1 MNLFAA
7 WDVLGVSLVLSL
19 VFLGPFA
26 FGVSLM
32 AWSGL
37 RPSRPVARR
46 ALGVALG
53 VLVCLAPVFLF
64 PGLNSS

>member
-1 MNLFAA
+1 MSLLAA

-19 VFLGPFA
+19 LFLGPFA

-37 RPSRPVARR
+37 RPSRSPGRR
-46 ALGVALG
+46 ALGVTLG
-53 VLVCLAPVFLF
+53 ALVCLAPVLLF
-64 PGLNSS
+64 PGLNPG

>member
-1 MNLFAA
+1 MSLLAA

-37 RPSRPVARR
+37 RPSRPVTRKT
-46 ALGVALG
+46 LGVTLG
-53 VLVCLAPVFLF
+53 ALVCLAPVLLF
-64 PGLNSS
+64 PGFSPG

>member
-1 MNLFAA
+1 MSLFAA

-46 ALGVALG
+46 TLGVTLG
-53 VLVCLAPVFLF
+53 ALVCLAPVLLF
-64 PGLNSS
+64 PGFSPG

>member
-1 MNLFAA
+1 MSLLAA

-37 RPSRPVARR
+37 RPSRPLARR
-46 ALGVALG
+46 ALGVTLG
-53 VLVCLAPVFLF
+53 ALVCLAPVFLF
-64 PGLNSS
+64 PGFSPG

>member
-1 MNLFAA
+1 MSLFAA

-37 RPSRPVARR
+37 RPSRPAGRR
-46 ALGVALG
+46 ALGIALG
-53 VLVCLAPVFLF
+53 VLVCLAPVLLF
-64 PGLNSS
+64 PGLNSG

>member
-1 MNLFAA
+1 MSLFAA

-37 RPSRPVARR
+37 RPSRPVGRR
-46 ALGVALG
+46 ALGIVLG
-53 VLVCLAPVFLF
+53 VLVCLAPVLLF
-64 PGLNSS
+64 PGLNSG

>member
-1 MNLFAA
+1 MSLFAA

-37 RPSRPVARR
+37 RPSRPAVRR
-46 ALGVALG
+46 ALGIALG
-53 VLVCLAPVFLF
+53 ALVCLAPVLLF
-64 PGLNSS
+64 PGLNSG

>member
-1 MNLFAA
+1 MSLFAA

-37 RPSRPVARR
+37 RPSRPVTRR
-46 ALGVALG
+46 ALGVTLG
-53 VLVCLAPVFLF
+53 ALVCLVPVLLF
-64 PGLNSS
+64 PGFSPG

>member
-37 RPSRPVARR
+37 RPSRPAGRR
-46 ALGVALG
+46 ALGIALG
-53 VLVCLAPVFLF
+53 VLVCLAPVLLF
-64 PGLNSS
+64 PGLNSG